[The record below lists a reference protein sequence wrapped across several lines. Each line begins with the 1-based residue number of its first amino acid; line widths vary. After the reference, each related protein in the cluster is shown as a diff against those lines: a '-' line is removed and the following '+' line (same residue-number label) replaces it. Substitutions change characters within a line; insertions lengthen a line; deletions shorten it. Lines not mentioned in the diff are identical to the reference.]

1 MAEPVKGRGGAPAGK
16 VLSAEQ
22 VRAEPGTGEGSANGE
37 GFALFQVV
45 SRFNRLRQDQRGLA
59 SKAAEL
65 ELELNEHSLVIETL
79 REVDPT
85 RKCFRMVGGVL
96 VERTVKEVLPAL
108 ESNREQISK
117 LLEALAQQLQ
127 AKGRELSE
135 FRERHNI
142 RLLGEEEPRAPREG
156 SEGSKGGPGGVLVS

>member
-1 MAEPVKGRGGAPAGK
+1 VPRQSVPSSVPSVPGIRSPGRS
-16 VLSAEQ
+16 SAA
-22 VRAEPGTGEGSANGE
+22 VV
-37 GFALFQVV
+37 QVV

-65 ELELNEHSLVIETL
+65 ELELNEHTWI
-79 REVDPT
+79 T
-85 RKCFRMVGGVL
+85 RSCFAQGRRGVL

-117 LLEALAQQLQ
+117 LIEALAQQLQ

-142 RLLGEEEPRAPREG
+142 RLVGAGRPHNPRPWTAR
-156 SEGSKGGPGGVLVS
+156 GGHRRGPPGVPGVS

>member
-1 MAEPVKGRGGAPAGK
+1 MAEPGKGRGAAPAGK
-16 VLSAEQ
+16 GLSAE
-22 VRAEPGTGEGSANGE
+22 
-37 GFALFQVV
+37 QVV

-65 ELELNEHSLVIETL
+65 ELELNEHTLVIETL

-108 ESNREQISK
+108 ESNREQISTLTK
-117 LLEALAQQLQ
+117 S
-127 AKGRELSE
+127 LS
-135 FRERHNI
+135 FPLFPPFPLFPNFS
-142 RLLGEEEPRAPREG
+142 PRSP
-156 SEGSKGGPGGVLVS
+156 L

>member
-1 MAEPVKGRGGAPAGK
+1 MAEPVKGRGAAPAGK
-16 VLSAEQ
+16 ALSAE
-22 VRAEPGTGEGSANGE
+22 
-37 GFALFQVV
+37 QVV

-117 LLEALAQQLQ
+117 LIEALI
-127 AKGRELSE
+127 SE
-135 FRERHNI
+135 FSHFSHFSPQI
-142 RLLGEEEPRAPREG
+142 SKADQG
-156 SEGSKGGPGGVLVS
+156 SHFPFTFPILIFLIFPNFPFFPPTSPS

>member
-1 MAEPVKGRGGAPAGK
+1 
-16 VLSAEQ
+16 
-22 VRAEPGTGEGSANGE
+22 PGVS
-37 GFALFQVV
+37 LFPPSQVV

-108 ESNREQISK
+108 ESNKEQISK
-117 LLEALAQQLQ
+117 LIEALAQQLQ
-127 AKGRELSE
+127 AKGRELNE

-142 RLLGEEEPRAPREG
+142 RLVGEEEPKGPPRDGPEG
-156 SEGSKGGPGGVLVS
+156 GKGGSAGVLVS